1 MGHAKDMIPALMMPG
16 EFAVPPDK
24 LTPETLAAIK
34 SDLKANGIAF
44 DDHVV
49 GSPSVPIDPDSG
61 LPMFNG
67 GAGGGRRSSVDRD
80 DRGSRT
86 GRAGGVGTANVGGGF
101 SSTSAN
107 RARARRAK
115 GPSASLGLDPISSAA
130 IPGIGAADLAHSIA
144 KAIGPAIQGAFE
156 SVLGGKG
163 IAPAIDT
170 SDTRVTGAEKD
181 RGEDRRR
188 TRSSILLADALGKI
202 TPTTANAKNVV
213 NTSAEADKAAT
224 QVRLAAKKR
233 RGRRASILA
242 NISEEEA
249 QLTNVSRPGADT
261 LAKNFGS

>member
-1 MGHAKDMIPALMMPG
+1 MPG
-16 EFAVPPDK
+16 PGVE
-24 LTPETLAAIK
+24 
-34 SDLKANGIAF
+34 
-44 DDHVV
+44 
-49 GSPSVPIDPDSG
+49 
-61 LPMFNG
+61 
-67 GAGGGRRSSVDRD
+67 GARGRRSARESSADRD
-80 DRGSRT
+80 SDRS
-86 GRAGGVGTANVGGGF
+86 GRAGGVGTTNVGGGF

-107 RARARRAK
+107 KARAAASRGPLESAGLSRAERM
-115 GPSASLGLDPISSAA
+115 ALSAA

-163 IAPAIDT
+163 TAPAIDT

-188 TRSSILLADALGKI
+188 ARSSILLADALGKI
-202 TPTTANAKNVV
+202 TPTTANAANVV
-213 NTSAEADKAAT
+213 STPAAADKAAE

-249 QLTNVSRPGADT
+249 QLTNISRPGAGSLT
-261 LAKNFGS
+261 FGG

>member
-1 MGHAKDMIPALMMPG
+1 N
-16 EFAVPPDK
+16 V
-24 LTPETLAAIK
+24 
-34 SDLKANGIAF
+34 
-44 DDHVV
+44 
-49 GSPSVPIDPDSG
+49 
-61 LPMFNG
+61 
-67 GAGGGRRSSVDRD
+67 GGGFSSRDSSSRDRYGC
-80 DRGSRT
+80 R
-86 GRAGGVGTANVGGGF
+86 GRAGGDGTANVGGGF
-101 SSTSAN
+101 SSTSAT

-249 QLTNVSRPGADT
+249 QLTSIRRPGASALT
-261 LAKNFGS
+261 FGG